1 MSDEHTNITVRVPA
15 ELRERLQA
23 LAEAE
28 SKRTGLRVDISSV
41 VRRALVLDLEKR
53 EAVQE

>member
-1 MSDEHTNITVRVPA
+1 MKDEHTNITVRVPR
-15 ELRERLQA
+15 ELRDLLQQ

-41 VRRALVLDLEKR
+41 VRRALMEDLSKR
-53 EAVQE
+53 RALA

>member
-1 MSDEHTNITVRVPA
+1 MSDEHTNITVRVPR
-15 ELRERLQA
+15 ELRDMLQA

-41 VRRALVLDLEKR
+41 VRRALMEDLAKR
-53 EAVQE
+53 GAVE